1 MKALK
6 IAALAVSL
14 AMAATGALA
23 APANDVPPDPR
34 LVEHNN
40 DFPKE
45 VIKVTDGVY
54 VAVGYGLANSGLIVG
69 DAGNIVVDTME
80 CVEEALPV
88 KAEFDKIS
96 KQPVEAIIYT
106 HNHAD
111 HVFGAAAFA
120 GDDKPEVISQEL
132 TGYYLDRFLNIINP
146 VVAKRAA
153 RMFGTTLPQGY
164 HINSGIG
171 PHLGYKQGMTIGVLR
186 PTKTVKDRLELEIAG
201 VKMVLIAAPGETND
215 QMYVWLPEKKVLFIG
230 DNFYKA
236 FPNLYTIRGTSYRDV
251 TKWVKSLDIARALKP
266 EYLVLGHTLP
276 LKGKEKIYK
285 HLTNY
290 RDAIQY
296 VHDQT
301 IRGINQDKSPDEIV
315 AEIEL
320 PQHLAEDPYLVEY
333 YGMVPWS
340 VRNIYNGYLG
350 WFSGKAKDLFP
361 MAPKEQALRLAELAG
376 GADKLLAAA
385 AKAYDKNQNQWALEL
400 SDAVL
405 VLQPGNAEAKGLKAK
420 AIKGVVAGGV
430 NANARN
436 YLLTKAMETTGEIV
450 IPTVDKKKTRMEV
463 IASVPMDRVFESM
476 AVRLNP
482 KKAADADLVVGF
494 YYPDL
499 KQDYMV
505 HVRRG
510 VAEVQ
515 KQRAENPAVRL
526 TMDSTQFKAFMA
538 GKIKPKKALSPKNAQ
553 LEGDPMKLMVFLDM
567 FK

>member
-1 MKALK
+1 MKLLK
-6 IAALAVSL
+6 ITVVLTAFILAAAA
-14 AMAATGALA
+14 AMAA
-23 APANDVPPDPR
+23 PPNDVPPDPR

-40 DFPKE
+40 DFPTE
-45 VIKVTDGVY
+45 VIKVTDGIY
-54 VAVGYGLANSGLIVG
+54 VAVGFGLANSGLIVG
-69 DAGNIVVDTME
+69 DGGNIVIDTME

-111 HVFGAAAFA
+111 HVFGAVAFA
-120 GDDKPEVISQEL
+120 GDNKPEVISQEL

-153 RMFGTTLPQGY
+153 RMFGTLLPEGY
-164 HINSGIG
+164 HINCGIG

-201 VKMVLIAAPGETND
+201 IKMVLISAPGETND

-251 TKWVKSLDIARALKP
+251 TKWVKGIDIARALKP
-266 EYLVLGHTLP
+266 EYLILGHTLP
-276 LKGKEKIYK
+276 LKGKDEIYK
-285 HLTNY
+285 RLTNY

-315 AEIEL
+315 AELEL
-320 PQHLAEDPYLVEY
+320 PKHLAEDPYLIEY

-361 MAPKEQALRLAELAG
+361 MSPKEQALRLAELAG

-385 AKAYDKNQNQWALEL
+385 TKAFDKNQNQWALEL

-405 VLQPGNAEAKGLKAK
+405 VLQPANKDAKILKAK
-420 AIKGVVAGGV
+420 AIKGIVAGKV

-450 IPTVDKKKTRMEV
+450 IPNVDKKKTRMEV
-463 IASVPMDRVFESM
+463 IESVPIDRVFESM

-482 KKAADADLVVGF
+482 KKAAEMDMVVGF

-499 KQDYMV
+499 DADYTV
-505 HVRRG
+505 HIRRG

-526 TMDSTQFKAFMA
+526 TMDSNKFKAFMA
-538 GKIKPKKALSPKNAQ
+538 GKIKPKKALSPKNAK
-553 LEGDPMKLMVFLDM
+553 LEGEPMKLMVFLDS
-567 FK
+567 FR